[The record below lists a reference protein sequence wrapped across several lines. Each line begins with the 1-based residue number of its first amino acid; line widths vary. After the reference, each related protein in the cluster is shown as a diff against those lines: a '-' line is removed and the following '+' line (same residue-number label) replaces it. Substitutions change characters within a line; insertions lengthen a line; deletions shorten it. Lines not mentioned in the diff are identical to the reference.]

1 MQIPSTEEW
10 KFTDVRFFPIFR
22 EYAKRLNIVETINT
36 MVDSNMDL
44 SPGDAALAM
53 IMDTLSGRTPL
64 YRLEEAFKGLDS
76 ELILGVPISPDQ
88 LNDNNLGRA
97 MDKLFEAGT
106 NKIFSQIS
114 QNAIG
119 CFKLD
124 GPVKSQSPNRA
135 FFLSLHTILII

>member
-76 ELILGVPISPDQ
+76 ELILGC
-88 LNDNNLGRA
+88 
-97 MDKLFEAGT
+97 T
-106 NKIFSQIS
+106 
-114 QNAIG
+114 
-119 CFKLD
+119 
-124 GPVKSQSPNRA
+124 
-135 FFLSLHTILII
+135 H